1 MTFPILLQNRG
12 ILDALFYGTSYIT
25 LWLNAD
31 THHFS
36 RHFLFGNR
44 GFAGF
49 SLPVKISL
57 IRLIYVYDYG
67 TLNNDV
73 IVL

>member
-1 MTFPILLQNRG
+1 MN
-12 ILDALFYGTSYIT
+12 ALFYGTSYIT
-25 LWLNAD
+25 VWLNAD
-31 THHFS
+31 THYFS

-49 SLPVKISL
+49 SLLVKISL
-57 IRLIYVYDYG
+57 IRLIYAYDYD